1 MSTKK
6 HEAKNPLPENS
17 ASKAGLSRRQL
28 LAAGAATGL
37 VGVAA
42 GVGLSGEGALALGE
56 PVSKNSGGGSGS
68 GSGSESG
75 TKRGLG
81 GNVKSKGGN
90 RGRMPV
96 VYLPH
101 GGGPWPF
108 VELGF
113 VARSEVLDLSAYLES
128 LRDLGPQKPTALL
141 VISAH
146 WEEPVPTL
154 MTHPNPPM
162 LYDYYGFPPESYTLQ
177 WPAPGAPALAQQVK
191 ALLSGAGFPVVENS
205 ERGFDH
211 GTFVPLKVT
220 WPEAEIPTLQLSLQ
234 QGLDPA
240 AHLAMG
246 RALAPLRDQGVL
258 IVGSGMSY
266 HNLREFSSQR
276 ARLVAE
282 TFDRWLQTSATAAP
296 EEREEFLLSWSR
308 APMARAAHPREEHL
322 LPLMVVAGAAGD
334 DAGSVGWS
342 GTFGGARISALHY
355 G

>member
-1 MSTKK
+1 M
-6 HEAKNPLPENS
+6 
-17 ASKAGLSRRQL
+17 
-28 LAAGAATGL
+28 
-37 VGVAA
+37 
-42 GVGLSGEGALALGE
+42 
-56 PVSKNSGGGSGS
+56 
-68 GSGSESG
+68 
-75 TKRGLG
+75 
-81 GNVKSKGGN
+81 KSKGGN